1 MYVLSLNPN
10 SLFSVSP
17 HLDYFVVANTVLY
30 PTATQ
35 GCNSLSLR
43 DESPPICKTAAIA
56 PSIVSL
62 YDSIPIKKEGR
73 KRKYDTL
80 FLPVT
85 HQDS

>member
-35 GCNSLSLR
+35 GFDLLSLR
-43 DESPPICKTAAIA
+43 DESQPKLLA
-56 PSIVSL
+56 P
-62 YDSIPIKKEGR
+62 
-73 KRKYDTL
+73 
-80 FLPVT
+80 LPVIGLKT
-85 HQDS
+85 TRNLNVSYEK

>member
-43 DESPPICKTAAIA
+43 DESQPKPLA
-56 PSIVSL
+56 P
-62 YDSIPIKKEGR
+62 
-73 KRKYDTL
+73 
-80 FLPVT
+80 LPVIGLKMT
-85 HQDS
+85 RNLNVSYEK